1 MEHGIAEA
9 TARLREPSCS
19 IGWTAGGSP
28 VDGSP
33 PASSNDTFVKWAARI
48 SHGSRDHR
56 HCHTFSVSEDEARTE
71 EPSCE
76 GRDEA
81 IQVATRR
88 TIEAQEE
95 LSEVLKANEVP
106 PDPVADRVV
115 ERANDLDQLVRD
127 DADRSIGS

>member
-1 MEHGIAEA
+1 
-9 TARLREPSCS
+9 
-19 IGWTAGGSP
+19 
-28 VDGSP
+28 
-33 PASSNDTFVKWAARI
+33 
-48 SHGSRDHR
+48 
-56 HCHTFSVSEDEARTE
+56 VSEDEARTE

-76 GRDEA
+76 DRDEA